1 MTLAFDALQKKT
13 IQEVL
18 EWYEFQVEVLGREK
32 ERVLTELLTSA
43 IPADSRFF
51 GMSRDE
57 VDDFFNVHRNELDFV
72 VILDMMSA
80 AEAAIRLDYL
90 DRVGER
96 RKDPVS
102 KDFRNI
108 YKKLSKK
115 KIADKVNLEEHIL
128 DTWTTHIAK
137 TRVPV
142 SDFKG
147 ALKVRH
153 WLAHGR
159 YWHPKMGR
167 QQYSPRDVYDI
178 SSNLLRAI
186 DADK

>member
-32 ERVLTELLTSA
+32 ERVIAELLTSVV
-43 IPADSRFF
+43 PADSRFF
-51 GMSRDE
+51 GMSRAE
-57 VDDFFNVHRNELDFV
+57 IDDFFDVHRSELDFV
-72 VILDMMSA
+72 VILDLMSA

-90 DRVGER
+90 DRVGKR

-102 KDFRNI
+102 KHFREI
-108 YKKLSKK
+108 YRKLSRKK
-115 KIADKVNLEEHIL
+115 SADKVSLEEHIL
-128 DTWTTHIAK
+128 DTWTTHDAE
-137 TRVPV
+137 TRVPI

-147 ALKVRH
+147 ALKLRH

-159 YWHPKMGR
+159 YWHPKIGK
-167 QQYSPRDVYDI
+167 QYSPRDVYDI

-186 DADK
+186 DA